1 MARFGAI
8 DQTGILVQDLDAS
21 IARWI
26 AHSGVGPWM
35 VFRNVRMDGS
45 YRGEPT
51 VVTMDVGLS
60 YQGEMQ
66 IELIQVTNDAPS
78 PYRADDGRP
87 LLGLHHLARI
97 VDDLDEAVDAAIA
110 SGMELLFTAQ
120 NPGTRV
126 AYLQVPGEPGQ
137 LFEFICGADMRAMC
151 AVGIAAA
158 RDWDGSDPVTVIDF
172 AAA

>member
-1 MARFGAI
+1 MGIFGAI

-21 IARWI
+21 ISRWI
-26 AHSGVGPWM
+26 THSGVGPWT
-35 VFRNVRMDGS
+35 VFRNVRLDGS

-78 PYRADDGRP
+78 PYRGDDGRP

-97 VDDLDEAVDAAIA
+97 VDDLDAAVDAAVA
-110 SGMELLFTAQ
+110 GGMEVSFTAQ
-120 NPGTRV
+120 NPTTRV

-137 LFEFICGADMRAMC
+137 LFEFICGADMRALC
-151 AVGIAAA
+151 EAGIAAS
-158 RDWDGSDPVTVIDF
+158 RSWDGKNPVTVIDF
-172 AAA
+172 AVV